1 MTSSHVAQ
9 DLPLAQEQ
17 QENPPAPLN
26 KYVYDEFAGYSGY
39 DLLDR
44 ILQQVLTFAN
54 WRTWSYADSFVAPGN
69 DCYVGPY
76 RIASKIR
83 PSVRKVEMDFKSLRD
98 LGLMETYPDYRMVK
112 QQSDGKA
119 RVEAV
124 MIKDF
129 SKLYAFA
136 HEYYLWENSPEYIP
150 PERQYKDLILAD
162 KALTEKLRR
171 FDNYRRIL
179 ECGTPGRKPGQ
190 GTPPMSQA
198 EMLALAAKD
207 AEKRNSSTETKEF
220 NNTLDKTSSANRIPE
235 LNNNN
240 NIDVSSYSTSE
251 GEGLAVA
258 TIGNEYPLTTV
269 DTQPS
274 DSTSSKLN
282 SPIPPNEERRGAARA
297 VETELGYTEQE
308 LRQDSKKRGAA
319 AIGIPADQYQKLSG
333 GLDRTEEAERRR
345 HTLEAQEYE
354 VKPEREIPD
363 GVVTAGQEYVRQYDD
378 PHSVPGD
385 VTRFK
390 KIYATAAQ
398 IYADF
403 DEKTF
408 LGVLDQAKAAAAKY
422 AYKKRNSKGR
432 VNRVPYLFTCIENG
446 LGFTLEE
453 LAYLR
458 TGNPLYADN
467 TVWEFVDVTQA
478 FYQEQV
484 DAQETDLKYREWL
497 QFALDRLEHCKEPKE
512 RSNPTMRN
520 YYGQS

>member
-1 MTSSHVAQ
+1 MTSSQ
-9 DLPLAQEQ
+9 DLLPAQEQ
-17 QENPPAPLN
+17 QGSPPIPPN
-26 KYVYDEFAGYSGY
+26 KYVYDEFAGFAGY

-54 WRTWSYADSFVAPGN
+54 WRTWSYADHFVAPGN

-76 RIASKIR
+76 RIASRVR
-83 PSVRKVEMDFKSLRD
+83 PSVRKIEMDLKSLRD

-119 RVEAV
+119 RVEV
-124 MIKDF
+124 VIIKDF
-129 SKLYAFA
+129 SKLYALA
-136 HEYYLWENSPEYIP
+136 HEYYLWENSLWEDSPYIP
-150 PERQYKDLILAD
+150 PERQYKDIILAD
-162 KALTEKLRR
+162 KTLTEKLRR

-190 GTPPMSQA
+190 TTPPMSHEA
-198 EMLALAAKD
+198 MVALAARD
-207 AEKRNSSTETKEF
+207 AEGHSSSTETKGF

-240 NIDVSSYSTSE
+240 GIYVSSYSTSG

-258 TIGNEYPLTTV
+258 TIGNSYTV
-269 DTQPS
+269 APVSTQPS

-297 VETELGYTEQE
+297 VETELGYTEEE
-308 LRQDSKKRGAA
+308 LRRDSKKRGAA

-345 HTLEAQEYE
+345 QTLEAQEDE

-363 GVVTAGQEYVRQYDD
+363 SIVAAGQEYVRQYDD
-378 PHSVPGD
+378 PHLIPSD

-390 KIYATAAQ
+390 KIYATAVQ

-403 DEKTF
+403 DEKAF
-408 LGVLDQAKAAAAKY
+408 LDVLDQARKAAAKY
-422 AYKKRNSKGR
+422 AYKRRNSKGR
-432 VNRVPYLFTCIENG
+432 VNRVPYLFTCIENA

-458 TGNPLYADN
+458 TGNPLYTDN
-467 TVWEFVDVTQA
+467 TLWEFVDVTQA

-484 DAQETDLKYREWL
+484 DTQETNLKYREWL
-497 QFALDRLEHCKEPKE
+497 QVALDRLEHCKEPKE
-512 RSNPTMRN
+512 RGNLTMRN
-520 YYGQS
+520 YA